1 MVISDEVKFPRP
13 IKIDPYR
20 QKKKVEA
27 IDGINPVARIGA
39 FKRDWRRHREEGREK
54 KDLFSSVDEKSVRR
68 LVDNINVH
76 LENQQ
81 ILIHLVLV
89 RDENGGYG
97 LDVYDCTSGDRCSV
111 IHDVIIDLDDLP
123 ILLRNLQQET
133 GILVDT
139 IS

>member
-13 IKIDPYR
+13 VKIDPYR

-39 FKRDWRRHREEGREK
+39 FKRDWQRHREDDREK
-54 KDLFSSVDEKSVRR
+54 KTLFSSVDEKSIRQLINNV
-68 LVDNINVH
+68 NVH

-81 ILIHLVLV
+81 ILIRLVLV
-89 RDENGGYG
+89 RDQAGGYG
-97 LDVYDCTSGDRCSV
+97 LDVYDCTSGDLCSI

-133 GILVDT
+133 GILLDT